1 MVRAYR
7 SANNACGTKED
18 QKEMGLLKYDFN
30 GTVAPDELYR
40 PLQLYGK
47 SYPKMG
53 LSDYQ
58 TTGQTV
64 VHVLTNTMLL
74 EK

>member
-1 MVRAYR
+1 MVRAYH
-7 SANNACGTKED
+7 SATNACGTKED
-18 QKEMGLLKYDFN
+18 QKEMGLLKYDLY
-30 GTVAPDELYR
+30 GTAAPDELYR
-40 PLQLYGK
+40 PVQLYGK

-58 TTGQTV
+58 TTGPTV
-64 VHVLTNTMLL
+64 IHVLNNTMLL